1 MFDLERIKQETSV
14 AQIDFHEEIG
24 STNDRA
30 IELIKQNAIPLPA
43 LVLTNNQTAG
53 RGQRERTWWSNNG
66 SLTFTWITSDSQ
78 LSCFESANSPG
89 AVASRSL
96 LPIIVANATC
106 KAIEATTG
114 LRNIAIKWPND
125 LLVENR
131 KLSGV
136 LIESIRQG
144 NKADSDQA
152 DSDQADSNQANS
164 NQPRAHDSQ
173 SNPNVCY
180 AVGIGIN
187 VNNNQSE
194 LETGG
199 LADQRTQSDRTLSL
213 QESATR
219 KNGDENS
226 KTEFGRP
233 TSIHAQISK
242 NTSLEDLL
250 IGIIKQLNHDTRQLR
265 TGQGNPINE
274 IVETYNQRLAFRGQE
289 IRINQAGQTERLGI
303 CQGINSE
310 GNLLL
315 QTSKGIEAIFSGII
329 QPV

>member
-14 AQIDFHEEIG
+14 AHIDFHEEIR

-30 IELIKQNAIPLPA
+30 IELIKHNAIPFPA

-53 RGQRERTWWSNNG
+53 RGQRERTWWSDKG
-66 SLTFTWITSDSQ
+66 SLTFTWVTSDSQ
-78 LSCFESANSPG
+78 LSCFEVANSQE
-89 AVASRSL
+89 AVAARSL

-131 KLSGV
+131 KLSGI
-136 LIESIRQG
+136 LIESIRQT
-144 NKADSDQA
+144 
-152 DSDQADSNQANS
+152 NQANLNKS
-164 NQPRAHDSQ
+164 RTHGSQ
-173 SNPNVCY
+173 SQPNVCY

-194 LETGG
+194 LESGG
-199 LADQRTQSDRTLSL
+199 LGDQQTRNHRTLSP

-219 KNGDENS
+219 ENGDENS
-226 KTEFGRP
+226 RTKLGRP
-233 TSIHAQISK
+233 TSILAEISK

-250 IGIIKQLNHDTRQLR
+250 IAIIQQLNHDTRQLR
-265 TGQGNPINE
+265 TGQGNPISE

-303 CQGINSE
+303 CQGINSD

-329 QPV
+329 QAV